1 MSKSLT
7 SKTLFGTAWLLSAS
21 LLMSAGCNSGGSD
34 NAEGESQFEVAS
46 PENSEDQD
54 EPTISSLAELAGVAP
69 KGPSDG
75 ELGGGNDPLAQ
86 PPSMTG
92 SDLDAEQLA
101 LPEGGINQIQA
112 FLQQIY
118 RRRGTVSTEEEAIE
132 LLQLQRQAADRLMAP
147 GVDEVTRVNAIL
159 IKLDAMRTL
168 AAMRVPDADTSYL
181 DYCALLEKDQNPEVK
196 EQGRIRAFEIQSVWY
211 LNDREG
217 TSYEDIKELLTDLV
231 NDPTL
236 TQNTITVVQEF
247 AQRVFRSN
255 HRDKGAELLSIAAE
269 SFARSEN
276 QYIKSAGAS
285 FLDQLLLAQ
294 LELDLAQEAVFE
306 GQEGA
311 ADELYNR
318 TIRLITERPPSPF
331 TLDRAHIGARTL
343 ELNHHYELSKQLF
356 EEIKNQLANSE
367 NEDLKLNAER
377 VCERANLRL
386 GLLRQKLNID
396 GDLQTGKPF
405 DMTPYQGKAVLV
417 FCWASYPQ
425 WGGALQEVEGMKEL
439 YDRYRDQGFEII
451 GLNAD
456 EIPQE
461 LSFFLNQ
468 NPMPWATV
476 VTNDAESIGLQSP
489 MFRAM
494 GIDASPFNLL
504 LNQEGE
510 VVQLHLYGEDL
521 EPAIASVLGI
531 ELPKPASENGASPE
545 TEPTSE
551 PEGEASENASDPP
564 PSETD
569 NVEDSLPQS
578 SAIPGGFHF
587 VAYAGSIQD
596 DKEEIE
602 NPYLAPTHYTTDD
615 LVDFLFD
622 MEEKPRSLQGRTEFV
637 DALVDAADR
646 VLADSEAR
654 TAYIRIAGLS
664 KLQALHR
671 LAILETPGYEDRLRE
686 AIQQLSDVSE
696 KQVHAEVQFLALEA
710 KAIEAKDL
718 DDASRGEML
727 NTLKTF
733 FTETELQQK
742 HLRIASATVALINQ
756 IENEETPKEAA
767 AEREK
772 WYVEFGKLFAQSKD
786 KQLAGYGR
794 QLSKS
799 PEAETSSV
807 VGQML
812 VLEGDSHSGLPF
824 DWESF
829 RGKVVVVDFWA
840 TWCGPCLREL
850 PNVQKTYSELNDQGF
865 EIVGISIDQDLD
877 ALSEFLD
884 REALPWPTLSGEK
897 AQGKAREL
905 GVRAI
910 PTMML
915 IDRDGKIVQV
925 ANRIE
930 QLRPQIDQ
938 LLGK

>member
-1 MSKSLT
+1 MSKSLN
-7 SKTLFGTAWLLSAS
+7 SKTLFVAACLLGTS
-21 LLMSAGCNSGGSD
+21 LLIGVGCNSGEGE
-34 NAEGESQFEVAS
+34 NAEGEPQFEVAA
-46 PENSEDQD
+46 SEDSEDSD
-54 EPTISSLAELAGVAP
+54 EPTISSLAELAGVSPA
-69 KGPSDG
+69 GPADG
-75 ELGGGNDPLAQ
+75 EIEGGNDPLAP

-101 LPEGGINQIQA
+101 LPEGGVNQIQA

-181 DYCALLEKDQNPEVK
+181 DYCALLEKDQNPVVK

-217 TSYEDIKELLTDLV
+217 TSYEDIKEALTELV
-231 NDPTL
+231 NDPTV
-236 TQNTITVVQEF
+236 TQDTITVVQEF
-247 AQRVFRSN
+247 AQRVFRST

-269 SFARSEN
+269 AFARSDNE
-276 QYIKSAGAS
+276 YTKSAGAS

-306 GQEGA
+306 KEEGA

-356 EEIKNQLANSE
+356 EEIANQLADVES
-367 NEDLKLNAER
+367 EDLKLNATR
-377 VCERANLRL
+377 VLERANLRL
-386 GLLRQKLNID
+386 GLLGSKLSID
-396 GDLQTGKPF
+396 GDLQTGEPF

-439 YDRYRDQGFEII
+439 YDRYRDKGFEII

-476 VTNDAESIGLQSP
+476 VTNDAESIGLESP

-521 EPAIASVLGI
+521 EPAIATALGV
-531 ELPKPASENGASPE
+531 ELPKPVPASDESPE
-545 TEPTSE
+545 TEP
-551 PEGEASENASDPP
+551 NSDLNGD
-564 PSETD
+564 PSEDPADPIPPETD
-569 NVEDSLPQS
+569 DADNSVPQS
-578 SAIPGGFHF
+578 SLLTGGFHF
-587 VAYAGSIQD
+587 VAFTGTIQED
-596 DKEEIE
+596 GKEME
-602 NPYLAPTHYTTDD
+602 NPYLAPAHYNTDD

-622 MEEKPRSLQGRTEFV
+622 MEDKPRSLQGRTEFV
-637 DALVDAADR
+637 DAMVDAADR
-646 VLADSEAR
+646 VLADSDAR
-654 TAYIRIAGLS
+654 AAYIRIAGLN

-686 AIQQLSDVSE
+686 AVQQLSGVDE
-696 KQVHAEVQFLALEA
+696 KQVMAEVQFLALEA
-710 KAIEAKDL
+710 KAIDAEEL
-718 DDASRGEML
+718 DDEARGQML
-727 NTLKTF
+727 DTLKTF
-733 FTETELQQK
+733 FTDAQPQRK
-742 HLRIASATVALINQ
+742 HLRLASATVALING
-756 IENEETPKEAA
+756 IDSEEAPKEAA

-772 WYVEFGKLFAQSKD
+772 WYIEFGKLFAESKD

-794 QLSKS
+794 QLAKS
-799 PEAETSSV
+799 PESGTSSV

-812 VLEGDSHSGLPF
+812 DLEGDSHSGLPF
-824 DWESF
+824 DWESY

-840 TWCGPCLREL
+840 TWCGPCLREM
-850 PNVQKTYSELNDQGF
+850 PNVHKTYDELNEQGF

-877 ALSEFLD
+877 ALTEFLD
-884 REALPWPTLSGEK
+884 REALPWPTLSGERIQ
-897 AQGKAREL
+897 AKAREL

-938 LLGK
+938 LLEK